1 MKGIMVWK
9 HEAREL
15 LKLKQDRELGNNDQG
30 EKHGIKEKTWS

>member
-15 LKLKQDRELGNNDQG
+15 HRLKQDREIGNND
-30 EKHGIKEKTWS
+30 KRKNVK